1 MQKLLVPLV
10 AVLAIAYGMQGS
22 ETLLCV
28 ASHQYR
34 YQDWVANMFEDPRA
48 TRNETLQSFRVYKTV
63 EVSSEDTR
71 ISHNDLSGLGLSLL
85 SRWSPRCKQV
95 LVLVDAYSLIRDH
108 GRNPLTKYQDWS
120 GTRKFLTHP
129 RSKLA
134 IVNATCELM
143 AMQFASNARE
153 RELETETCLQG
164 SRQKYFER
172 FRRDFGHLIPKTTAV
187 VDVPPSA
194 LLPPGVAM
202 LDLFFTDNHV
212 PVVIPN

>member
-1 MQKLLVPLV
+1 LHQ
-10 AVLAIAYGMQGS
+10 AG
-22 ETLLCV
+22 ETDERL
-28 ASHQYR
+28 
-34 YQDWVANMFEDPRA
+34 FE
-48 TRNETLQSFRVYKTV
+48 TR
-63 EVSSEDTR
+63 
-71 ISHNDLSGLGLSLL
+71 DLSSRVPRLQFHTSWPVAAGAAPDAAGAAAQLDALLGLSRL

-95 LVLVDAYSLIRDH
+95 LVTVDAYSLIRDH

-143 AMQFASNARE
+143 AMEFGFNAHE
-153 RELETETCLQG
+153 RELEKETCLQG

-172 FRRDFGHLIPKTTAV
+172 FRREFGHVIPKMTPV
-187 VDVPPSA
+187 VDIPPSA

-202 LDLFFTDNHV
+202 LDLFFTDDHV
-212 PVVIPN
+212 PVE